1 MYKQSIPWIENNNE
15 NEIPPYQLP
24 DPLLCGDGS
33 RIVSAE
39 DWKTRRRPELLT
51 LFRDIMYG
59 NPPPMP
65 DKIQVTLL
73 TEKKDARN
81 GTAVRREF
89 MLDFRMDDGRRH
101 SVIVLLYIPSQVQ
114 GKVPVCVNLTFGGN
128 QTLTDEPDVIMTGLQ
143 GKRDSRFLAP
153 HRNSRCCPI
162 DLILQHGYALAIA
175 SYHDFFPDFADSWGA
190 SIYELFRNPEE
201 LAPGSRPKDAS
212 AIAAWAW
219 GYSRVL
225 DGVLSFPEIDEK
237 KAFCIGHSRLGKSAL
252 WAGVQDERFGMV
264 CVNNSG
270 CGGAALSR
278 RLFGETI
285 YSMYWYFNIG
295 EWWFTE
301 KMKEYAVHV
310 ENLPFDQHEL
320 LALAAPRTVVVHS
333 ASEDLW
339 ADPKG
344 EYLAAY
350 HAGPVYRLFGKTG
363 LNSEKPPPPDQAV
376 GTDIRYFMRTGGHDL
391 LLADWQHYLAAADSV
406 FDSEP

>member
-1 MYKQSIPWIENNNE
+1 MW
-15 NEIPPYQLP
+15 
-24 DPLLCGDGS
+24 
-33 RIVSAE
+33 
-39 DWKTRRRPELLT
+39 
-51 LFRDIMYG
+51 
-59 NPPPMP
+59 
-65 DKIQVTLL
+65 
-73 TEKKDARN
+73 KKDST
-81 GTAVRREF
+81 GTAERQVSKRVIIGIDMGGNLWATVIHDCVMRKDRYYGLKDRDEKRKEDRFYDLLREYLGQGYAVDVF
-89 MLDFRMDDGRRH
+89 YEAGRYGFAPARIMLQLGAKVH
-101 SVIVLLYIPSQVQ
+101 ILPINKLKVIMC
-114 GKVPVCVNLTFGGN
+114 GKVIK
-128 QTLTDEPDVIMTGLQ
+128 TDKLDAKFLSGL
-143 GKRDSRFLAP
+143 D
-153 HRNSRCCPI
+153 
-162 DLILQHGYALAIA
+162 
-175 SYHDFFPDFADSWGA
+175 
-190 SIYELFRNPEE
+190 PEE

-264 CVNNSG
+264 CVNNAG

-363 LNSEKPPPPDQAV
+363 LNSENPPPPDQAV
-376 GTDIRYFMRTGGHDL
+376 GSDIRYFMRTGGHDL
-391 LLADWQHYLAAADSV
+391 LLADWQHYLAAVDSV